1 MSFDELIRTNSKPMK
16 IISSGAVKE
25 GAPKSAIKAI
35 LFDVYGTLFISR
47 AGDISIAR
55 QESGKSRSEIADLLT
70 RYNIKQDPSVF
81 MGQFLSVIERTKDE
95 LKNAGIDYP
104 EVDIEKIWQMITGF
118 EDIELVRRFAIEYE
132 LAVNPVYPMPQA
144 EELLSFCKGKR
155 IPMGIVSNAQFYTS
169 HLFSSL
175 MGGNLEDLGFSS
187 DLLFFSYVYGYC
199 KPSLVLFERAAEAL
213 VRKYVPVKHA
223 LFVGNDMMKD
233 IYPAQKMGFQTALFA
248 GDKRSLNMR
257 EGHEMVRGVS
267 PDMIVTDLSQIMDV
281 LGGK

>member
-16 IISSGAVKE
+16 IISSGAVKR

-35 LFDVYGTLFISR
+35 LFDIYGTLFISR

-55 QESGKSRSEIADLLT
+55 QESGDSRSEIADLLA
-70 RYNIKQDPSVF
+70 RYNIEQEPSVF
-81 MGQFLSVIERTKDE
+81 IEQFFSVIERTRDE
-95 LKNAGIDYP
+95 LISAGIDYP
-104 EVDIEKIWQMITGF
+104 EVDIEKIWKMITGF
-118 EDIELVRRFAIEYE
+118 EDIEMVRRFAIEYE
-132 LAVNPVYPMPQA
+132 LAVNPVYPMPKA

-155 IPMGIVSNAQFYTS
+155 IPMGIVSNAQFYT
-169 HLFSSL
+169 LDIFSSL
-175 MGGNLEDLGFSS
+175 MGGSMQDLGFSS

-199 KPSLVLFERAAEAL
+199 KPSLFLFEMATKAL
-213 VRKYVPVKHA
+213 GKKNISVKHA

-257 EGHEMVRGVS
+257 EGNEMIRAVS

-281 LGGK
+281 LGGQ